1 MADEAGQT
9 MRVDITLIV
18 NDIEHHLSVAPHQTL
33 VEVLRDL
40 LDFHEVKVS
49 CCEGE
54 CGACTVLVDGRLANA
69 CMMLAVLAN
78 GSRVTTIRGIAG
90 PGELHPLQE
99 SFIEHGAVQCGYCSP
114 GMILS
119 AKALLDQNPHPGEAE
134 VKSAFSGNI
143 CRCTGYQQIVEA
155 VLAVADQGAPEA
167 KK

>member
-1 MADEAGQT
+1 M
-9 MRVDITLIV
+9 DITLNV
-18 NDIEHHLSVAPHQTL
+18 NDTEHRVSVAPHQTL
-33 VEVLRDL
+33 VEVLRER
-40 LDFHEVKVS
+40 LDFHDVKVS

-54 CGACTVLVDGRLANA
+54 CGACTVLVDGRPVNA

-78 GSRVTTIRGIAG
+78 GTKITTIRGLAG

-119 AKALLDQNPHPGEAE
+119 AKALLDRSPHPSEAE
-134 VKSAFSGNI
+134 VKRAISGNI

-155 VLAVADQGAPEA
+155 ILAVADREAPETQR
-167 KK
+167 

>member
-1 MADEAGQT
+1 V
-9 MRVDITLIV
+9 RIDITLNV
-18 NDIEHHLSVAPHQTL
+18 NDIECPLSVAPHQTL
-33 VEVLRDL
+33 VEVLRESL
-40 LDFHEVKVS
+40 GFHDVKVS

-54 CGACTVLVDGRLANA
+54 CGACTVLVDGRPVNA

-78 GSRVTTIRGIAG
+78 GSKITTIGGLSG

-119 AKALLDQNPHPGEAE
+119 AKALLDRSPQPSEAE
-134 VKSAFSGNI
+134 VKKAISGNI

-155 VLAVADQGAPEA
+155 ILAVADQEAPEA
-167 KK
+167 QR